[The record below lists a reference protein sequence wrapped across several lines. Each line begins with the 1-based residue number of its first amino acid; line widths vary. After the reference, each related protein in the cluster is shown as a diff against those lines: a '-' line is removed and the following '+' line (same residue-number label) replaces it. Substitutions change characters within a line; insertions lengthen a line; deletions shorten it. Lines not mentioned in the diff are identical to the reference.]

1 MPEETASSAPAA
13 SESSLPAPSQAS
25 DSSPVTRIGESASL
39 EHGAEGSTGSEQQ
52 PAKPK
57 ELSRYERT
65 KRQKAVLAQR
75 EAALRQKEAEFA
87 QRERAQSEAQKP
99 KRDYTLADLRKFRPR
114 WARELQKAEDN
125 ADYESVDSLRATIE
139 AADKEIAVLEAEE
152 EAAKKASSRTVEL
165 PVMGTPEHRAQWEAA
180 ERELAQADTEF
191 MREGTPLDKRLRE
204 IMQSD
209 DGNIYR
215 QHPRGIIAA
224 YHRAKME
231 LLEVDVKGLRTELQK
246 KNEEL
251 KRYEGLTSIGGGAPS
266 RVGNGQRVESITDF
280 AKLSTA
286 DMRKHLLAKGKRE
299 GMPWF

>member
-13 SESSLPAPSQAS
+13 SESSLPAPSQSSA
-25 DSSPVTRIGESASL
+25 SSPVYEHRIGESPAHAQS
-39 EHGAEGSTGSEQQ
+39 AEKANGETEPQ

-75 EAALRQKEAEFA
+75 EAALRQKETEFA
-87 QRERAQSEAQKP
+87 QRERALSEAQKP
-99 KRDYTLADLRKFRPR
+99 KRDYTIA
-114 WARELQKAEDN
+114 ELQKYRGQWEAEGN
-125 ADYESVDSLRATIE
+125 LELVE
-139 AADKEIAVLEAEE
+139 AADKEIAAIKAEE
-152 EAAKKASSRTVEL
+152 EAAKKASTSTVEL

-180 ERELAQADTEF
+180 ERELAQADPEF
-191 MREGTPLDKRLRE
+191 MREGTSLDKRLRE
-204 IMQSD
+204 IMQSE

-231 LLEVDVKGLRTELQK
+231 LLEADVKGLRTELQK

-266 RVGNGQRVESITDF
+266 RVGNGQRVESIGDF

-299 GMPWF
+299 GVPWF